1 MVGGWWL
8 VVGDWWLVGR
18 LANNKPDISAKEAMV
33 VKAEIKSY
41 RDLETWQ
48 KAIELVEEVYEETR
62 SFPKEEIYGL
72 VSQMRRAAVSVAS
85 NIAEGQGRDSTNE
98 FLRHLSIDYGS
109 LCELQT
115 QMIISHRLSYFNQQT
130 YERLEG
136 ASASVARLING
147 LANSLRR

>member
-1 MVGGWWL
+1 MMT
-8 VVGDWWLVGR
+8 R
-18 LANNKPDISAKEAMV
+18 
-33 VKAEIKSY
+33 IKSY

-48 KAIELVEEVYEETR
+48 KEIELVEEVYKETR

-98 FLRHLSIDYGS
+98 FLRHLSIAYGS
-109 LCELQT
+109 LCEQQT
-115 QMIISHRLSYFNQQT
+115 QMLIGQKLNYLNQQT
-130 YERLEG
+130 HERLEDRS
-136 ASASVARLING
+136 ASAARLING